1 MRRRRGSIA
10 TAIAATTVVGT
21 VAVATLPA
29 ATALMGLGCCI
40 VRGSLAIS
48 RVGSPVATTARTAQ
62 NPVENQ
68 YEQPEDD
75 GEEQEICDQ

>member
-21 VAVATLPA
+21 VAVALPA
-29 ATALMGLGCCI
+29 APALMGVGCCI

-48 RVGSPVATTARTAQ
+48 RVGAPAPSSTSAAQ
-62 NPVENQ
+62 QPPENQ
-68 YEQPEDD
+68 DEQPEDD
-75 GEEQEICDQ
+75 GEEQDICDQ